1 MFTYMNNTH
10 KDPVCGMSVLSE
22 KGLTASSDNRTVY
35 FCSEFC
41 RDKFL
46 EQPERYMALF
56 VKPSHDEAKENRR
69 VAYFSMEVAVST
81 NTPNYSGGL
90 GVLAGDMLKSCADL
104 RVPVV
109 GVTLLSRKGY
119 FDQKLDEWGNQEES
133 PAQWDPEQFLRPLSE
148 SVQVEIDGRTVQI
161 RAWEDCIIGLS
172 GYIVPLILLDTDVQR
187 NSEYDRALTDYLY
200 GGDDKYR
207 LAQEIILGIGGV
219 RMLSAL
225 GYVGIERF
233 HMNEGHA
240 ALLALELLKKPSAG
254 HAEGFDFDAVR
265 NQCVFTT
272 HTPVPAGLDQ
282 FGYDLVQPVLG
293 DFVPI
298 DALRMLGGQERL
310 NMTLLALNLS
320 HRINGVAKRHEE
332 VSHKMFPGY
341 PIFHITNGV
350 HSLTWTSEGFRSLY
364 DYYIPDWRND
374 PAMLRKTIGIPGNEI
389 WDAHVTAKSNLLE
402 FIKQRT
408 SQSLS
413 PDVLTIGFARR
424 ATPYKRAD
432 LIFADVNRLLEIMK
446 QAGPVQFVFAGK
458 AHPKDYGGKDLIRHI
473 VKVSHELSGQIP
485 IVYLENYDMEMAK
498 LMVSGVDLW
507 LNTPQRPLE
516 ASGTSGMKAAHNG
529 VPSFSTLDGWWIE
542 GCVEGLTGWSIG
554 SKEVEPS
561 DPSLVVNQQDAE
573 SLYQRLENVIL
584 PVFYNDRTQWVE
596 VMRHVIALNG
606 SYFNTHR
613 MVQQYVTNAYLP

>member
-1 MFTYMNNTH
+1 
-10 KDPVCGMSVLSE
+10 MSVLAE
-22 KGLTASSDNRTVY
+22 KGLPVSYQDQTLY
-35 FCSEFC
+35 FDSEFC

-46 EQPERYMALF
+46 EQPEKYLAAF
-56 VKPSHDEAKENRR
+56 VKPSHDEVKENRR
-69 VAYFSMEVAVST
+69 VAYFSMEVALST

-104 RVPVV
+104 SVPVV

-119 FDQKLDEWGNQEES
+119 FDQKLDEWGNQQEG
-133 PAQWDPEQFLRPLSE
+133 PVRWAPEQFLRQLTE
-148 SVQVEIDGRTVQI
+148 SVEVEIEKRTVQV
-161 RAWEDCIIGLS
+161 RAWEDCIFGLS
-172 GYIVPLILLDTDVQR
+172 GYVVPLILLDTDVEG

-207 LAQEIILGIGGV
+207 LAQEIILGIGGA

-225 GYVGIERF
+225 GYSGIERF

-240 ALLALELLKKPSAG
+240 ALLTLELLKRPSAAQ
-254 HAEGFDFDAVR
+254 AEGFDFDAVR

-272 HTPVPAGLDQ
+272 HTPVAAGLDQ

-293 DFVPI
+293 DFIPF
-298 DALRMLGGQERL
+298 DALRMLGGQDRL

-320 HRINGVAKRHEE
+320 HYENGVAKRHEE
-332 VSHKMFPGY
+332 VSRAMFPGY
-341 PIFHITNGV
+341 PIAHITNGV
-350 HSLTWTSEGFRSLY
+350 HSLTWTCESFRTLY
-364 DYYIPDWRND
+364 DSYIPDWTND
-374 PAMLRKTIGIPGNEI
+374 PAMLRKAIGIPGDKV
-389 WDAHVTAKSNLLE
+389 WGTHMTAKSHLLA
-402 FIKQRT
+402 FIESRAN
-408 SQSLS
+408 QSFS
-413 PDVLTIGFARR
+413 ADALTIGFARR

-432 LIFADVNRLLEIMK
+432 LIFSDVDRLLEITK
-446 QAGPVQFVFAGK
+446 RAGPVQFVFAGK
-458 AHPKDYGGKDLIRHI
+458 AHPKDDGGKDLIRDI
-473 VKVSHELSGQIP
+473 VKVSHELSGQIS

-498 LMVSGVDLW
+498 LLVSGVDLW

-554 SKEVEPS
+554 SKEVGPS
-561 DPSLVVNQQDAE
+561 DPNLVNQQDAE
-573 SLYQRLENVIL
+573 ALYQKLEDEIL
-584 PVFYNDRTQWVE
+584 PVYYNDRTRWAD
-596 VMRHVIALNG
+596 VMRHAIALNA